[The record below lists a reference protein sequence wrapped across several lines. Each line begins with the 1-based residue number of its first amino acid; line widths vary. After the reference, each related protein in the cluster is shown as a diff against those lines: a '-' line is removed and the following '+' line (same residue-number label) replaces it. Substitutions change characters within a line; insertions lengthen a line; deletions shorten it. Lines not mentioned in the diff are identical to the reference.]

1 VTTATHAAE
10 ALGILQSDAKIDLLF
25 SDVVMPGGVS
35 GVSLART
42 ARELRPGLRI
52 LLTSGYVGDGP
63 ELRTSEFPLLDK
75 PYAVEGL
82 ARKLRKLLDRP
93 KPRKRRAR
101 GAGGRADSAPAA
113 AAE

>member
-1 VTTATHAAE
+1 
-10 ALGILQSDAKIDLLF
+10 
-25 SDVVMPGGVS
+25 
-35 GVSLART
+35 
-42 ARELRPGLRI
+42 
-52 LLTSGYVGDGP
+52 
-63 ELRTSEFPLLDK
+63 LRTSEFPLLDK